1 MSDDAVRLSELVP
14 EYSRYYKVTPK
25 EAAYALHELIDDLY
39 LEYGERRGN
48 RLSINEVLWVGRS
61 ESPERTSRK
70 YNFYFQLLNQYFE
83 GFFASESEAAP
94 VCISCYSES
103 DQRFKDIPV
112 SLVWLSR
119 RKFSEWVLE
128 AGIDPPE
135 SISKAGVATKSLA
148 EATDSTLKTLELE
161 SIRRIMVGLVR
172 LIKEVDRAHSEQP
185 INYDEKRR
193 SDRIKLRAS
202 RLNNPPRK
210 NSDLYRELIEFA
222 EDAGFELVKDRQ
234 TLRRY
239 MHGESKT
246 SSGE

>member
-14 EYSRYYKVTPK
+14 EYSRYYNVTPK
-25 EAAYALHELIDDLY
+25 EAAHALHELIDDLY
-39 LEYGERRGN
+39 SEHGEKRGN
-48 RLSINEVLWVGRS
+48 RLSINEVFWVGKPDSSKRAA
-61 ESPERTSRK
+61 RN
-70 YNFYFQLLNQYFE
+70 YNFHFQLLSQYFQ
-83 GFFASESEAAP
+83 GFFASASEVSP
-94 VCISCYSES
+94 GCVSCYSEF
-103 DQRFKDIPV
+103 DERFKDVPA

-119 RKFSEWVLE
+119 CKFSEWVLD

-135 SISKAGVATKSLA
+135 SISKAGVARKVLEDSS
-148 EATDSTLKTLELE
+148 DSTLKTLELE
-161 SIRRIMVGLVR
+161 SIRKIMVGLVR
-172 LIKEVDRAHSEQP
+172 LIKEVDKAHCEQP
-185 INYDEKRR
+185 VDYDDKRR

-210 NSDLYRELIEFA
+210 NTDLYRELIEFA

-239 MHGESKT
+239 MHGESKA